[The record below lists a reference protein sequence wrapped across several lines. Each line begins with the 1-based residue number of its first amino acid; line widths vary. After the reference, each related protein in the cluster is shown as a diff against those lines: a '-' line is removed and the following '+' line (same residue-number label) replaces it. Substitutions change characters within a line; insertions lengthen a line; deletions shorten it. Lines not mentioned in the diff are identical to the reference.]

1 MTKLLA
7 IGWKDLRLMFRDK
20 AALILMLAAPLALT
34 VGMGLI
40 TGAFSSGQSS
50 SISKLPVLVV
60 NQDGAQLGNALQTL
74 FTSPELAD
82 LLSVTVSDD
91 AAAARAAVAAD
102 EITAAV
108 IIPAGF
114 TASVIPASAAD
125 ALAAA
130 APAAAIEINANP
142 GRPIGSGIVQSIV
155 QSFLDQVEAGRVGGQ
170 VAIEQLIA
178 AGIVTP
184 AQIPQ
189 LAQAISEAQPTQAA
203 EPLIS
208 LRRSDVASTQT
219 LDFNPLLLLAP
230 GMAMVF
236 LMFTVSLGSRS
247 ILQERQNGTLG
258 RMLSTATSSGSIL
271 AGKIAGVYMIG
282 AAQMLIL
289 IIASTLLFRLDWG
302 DPFAVLALVLAAVA
316 GASGWGLLLAA
327 VAKTPAQASNLGMTM
342 MLLFGVLGGSFFGTM
357 LEGPLAT
364 VGKITPNAWAT
375 QGFNTLARGGGLA
388 DLLPAIAALLVMG
401 GVLLALAI
409 VLFGRKGF
417 LQR

>member
-50 SISKLPVLVV
+50 SISKLPVVLV
-60 NQDGAQLGNALQTL
+60 NQDGGQLGDALQTV

-102 EITAAV
+102 ETTAAV

-114 TASVIPASAAD
+114 TGSIIPTN
-125 ALAAA
+125 AAA
-130 APAAAIEINANP
+130 VAGSTAAPVMIELNANP
-142 GRPIGSGIVQSIV
+142 GRPIGAGIVQSIV
-155 QSFLDQVEAGRVGGQ
+155 QNFLDQVEAGRAGGQ

-178 AGIVTP
+178 AGLAGP
-184 AQIPQ
+184 ADIPQ
-189 LAQAISEAQPTQAA
+189 LAQRIGAMQTAQSA

-208 LRRSDVASTQT
+208 IKRSDVASTQT

-247 ILQERQNGTLG
+247 ILQERQDGTLG
-258 RMLSTATSSGSIL
+258 RMLSTATPSGSIL
-271 AGKIAGVYMIG
+271 AGKIAGVYMVG
-282 AAQMLIL
+282 AAQMLLL
-289 IIASTLLFRLDWG
+289 IVASTLLFRLDWG
-302 DPFAVLALVLAAVA
+302 DPLGVLALVLAAVA
-316 GASGWGLLLAA
+316 GASGWGLVLAA
-327 VAKTPAQASNLGMTM
+327 IAKTPGQAATLGMAV

-357 LEGPLAT
+357 LDGPLAT
-364 VGKITPNAWAT
+364 VGKVTPNAWAT
-375 QGFNTLARGGGLA
+375 QGFAILARGGGLN
-388 DLLPAIAALLVMG
+388 DLLPAIAALLMMG
-401 GVLLALAI
+401 VVLLALA
-409 VLFGRKGF
+409 VWLFGRKGF

>member
-1 MTKLLA
+1 MTQLLT

-34 VGMGLI
+34 LGMGLI
-40 TGAFSSGQSS
+40 TGAFSPDQTS
-50 SISKLPVLVV
+50 SISRLPVVLV
-60 NQDGAQLGNALQTL
+60 NQDGGQLGNALQTL

-82 LLSVTVSDD
+82 LLDVAVSDD

-102 EITAAV
+102 ETTAAV

-114 TASVIPASAAD
+114 TASVIPQDAANVT
-125 ALAAA
+125 A
-130 APAAAIEINANP
+130 APVVAIEINANP
-142 GRPIGSGIVQSIV
+142 ARPIGSGIVQSIV
-155 QSFLDQVEAGRVGGQ
+155 QSFLDQVEAGRIGGQ

-178 AGIVTP
+178 AGLVTP
-184 AQIPQ
+184 TQIPQ
-189 LAQAISEAQPTQAA
+189 LAQAISEAQTAQNS
-203 EPLIS
+203 ESLIS
-208 LRRSDVASTQT
+208 LARRDTASTQT

-258 RMLSTATSSGSIL
+258 RMLSTATPSSSIL

-282 AAQMLIL
+282 AAQMLLLIL
-289 IIASTLLFRLDWG
+289 TSTLLFRLNWG
-302 DPFAVLALVLAAVA
+302 DPLAVLALVLAAVA
-316 GASGWGLLLAA
+316 GASGWGLVLAA
-327 VAKTPAQASNLGMTM
+327 VAKTPTQAANLGMTM

-375 QGFNTLARGGGLA
+375 QGFSLLARGGTLA
-388 DLLPAIAALLVMG
+388 DLWPVIAALLVMAA
-401 GVLLALAI
+401 VLLAFA
-409 VLFGRKGF
+409 VMLFGRKGF